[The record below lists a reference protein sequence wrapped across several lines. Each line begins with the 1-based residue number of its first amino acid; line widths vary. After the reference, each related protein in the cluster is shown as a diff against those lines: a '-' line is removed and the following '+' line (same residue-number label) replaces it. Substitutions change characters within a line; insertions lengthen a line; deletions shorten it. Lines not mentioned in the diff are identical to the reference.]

1 MENPN
6 DSMSVWISNKV
17 IHIISV
23 DKNPMLTILMYMW
36 INKLGR
42 YDSVID
48 CDDTSCVLRYSREG
62 ETLAVMRYTYM
73 LNVGKRVRQ
82 DVIQLRTM
90 DINNLIG
97 DIMIGEDIG
106 QDMAEY
112 VTTIIRMDAT
122 HRIKQH
128 LTPDKV

>member
-1 MENPN
+1 MTVGINK
-6 DSMSVWISNKV
+6 KV
-17 IHIISV
+17 IPNFNV
-23 DKNPMLTILMYMW
+23 DKNGIYIILICMW
-36 INKLGR
+36 INKLAR

-48 CDDTSCVLRYSREG
+48 CDDMSCVLRYSRNG
-62 ETLAVMRYTYM
+62 ETLAVMRYTFM
-73 LNVGKRVRQ
+73 LNVGRRIKQ

-97 DIMIGEDIG
+97 DIMIGEDLN

-112 VTTIIRMDAT
+112 ITTIIRMDAT

>member
-1 MENPN
+1 
-6 DSMSVWISNKV
+6 
-17 IHIISV
+17 
-23 DKNPMLTILMYMW
+23 MW
-36 INKLGR
+36 INKLAR
-42 YDSVID
+42 YDSIID
-48 CDDTSCVLRYSREG
+48 CDDNSCVLRYSREG

-73 LNVGKRVRQ
+73 LNVGNRIKQ

-106 QDMAEY
+106 QEMAEY

>member
-1 MENPN
+1 
-6 DSMSVWISNKV
+6 
-17 IHIISV
+17 
-23 DKNPMLTILMYMW
+23 MW
-36 INKLGR
+36 ITKLKE
-42 YDSVID
+42 YDNTMD
-48 CDDTSCVLRYSREG
+48 CDDNSCVIRYSKDG
-62 ETLAVMRYTYM
+62 ETLGILRYTYT
-73 LNVGKRVRQ
+73 LNVGKRIKQ

-106 QDMAEY
+106 QEMSEY